1 MTGQKFP
8 YRLIKLFIQR
18 VFVLATD
25 LLADVDI
32 SEGATK
38 KKQTRG
44 NKKIDTAMIK

>member
-1 MTGQKFP
+1 MVGQKF
-8 YRLIKLFIQR
+8 LIETIHVACLLII
-18 VFVLATD
+18 ASE

-44 NKKIDTAMIK
+44 KKKMNMVVRHW